1 MENKK
6 RKTLSMAALIV
17 SILPT
22 ATLVPVFLKIT
33 LPEGVNTVWAGINVA
48 SAVAGFVLSGICVRS
63 DETVANGI
71 QTVLRPAIQVRFSG
85 QPKGEMD
92 GSCHRAGTPQRIL
105 YRHISPGQAYNAKP

>member
-33 LPEGVNTVWAGINVA
+33 LPEGVNTVWAGVNVA
-48 SAVAGFVLSGICVRS
+48 SAVAGFILSGICVRS
-63 DETVANGI
+63 DESRSPVNIASTLISAFWCLLMMGMV
-71 QTVLRPAIQVRFSG
+71 VLALFLTFMR
-85 QPKGEMD
+85 
-92 GSCHRAGTPQRIL
+92 
-105 YRHISPGQAYNAKP
+105 

>member
-63 DETVANGI
+63 DESRSPVNIASTLISAFWCLLMMGMV
-71 QTVLRPAIQVRFSG
+71 VLALFLTFMR
-85 QPKGEMD
+85 
-92 GSCHRAGTPQRIL
+92 
-105 YRHISPGQAYNAKP
+105 

>member
-33 LPEGVNTVWAGINVA
+33 LPEGVNTVWAGVNVV

-63 DETVANGI
+63 DESRSPVNIASTLISAFWCLLMMGMV
-71 QTVLRPAIQVRFSG
+71 VLALFLTFMR
-85 QPKGEMD
+85 
-92 GSCHRAGTPQRIL
+92 
-105 YRHISPGQAYNAKP
+105 

>member
-33 LPEGVNTVWAGINVA
+33 LPEGVNTVWAGVNVV
-48 SAVAGFVLSGICVRS
+48 SAVLGFVLSGICVRS
-63 DETVANGI
+63 DESRSPVNIASTLISAFWCLLIMGMV
-71 QTVLRPAIQVRFSG
+71 VLALFLTFMR
-85 QPKGEMD
+85 
-92 GSCHRAGTPQRIL
+92 
-105 YRHISPGQAYNAKP
+105 

>member
-63 DETVANGI
+63 DESRSPVNIASTLISASWCLLMMGMV
-71 QTVLRPAIQVRFSG
+71 VLALFLTFMR
-85 QPKGEMD
+85 
-92 GSCHRAGTPQRIL
+92 
-105 YRHISPGQAYNAKP
+105 

>member
-33 LPEGVNTVWAGINVA
+33 LPEGVNTVWAGVNVV
-48 SAVAGFVLSGICVRS
+48 SAVLGFVLSGICVRS
-63 DETVANGI
+63 DESRSPVNIASTLISAFWCLLMMGMV
-71 QTVLRPAIQVRFSG
+71 VLALFLTFMR
-85 QPKGEMD
+85 
-92 GSCHRAGTPQRIL
+92 
-105 YRHISPGQAYNAKP
+105 

>member
-22 ATLVPVFLKIT
+22 ATLVPVSLKIT

-63 DETVANGI
+63 DESRSPVNIASTLISAFWCLLIMGMV
-71 QTVLRPAIQVRFSG
+71 VLALFLTFMR
-85 QPKGEMD
+85 
-92 GSCHRAGTPQRIL
+92 
-105 YRHISPGQAYNAKP
+105 

>member
-1 MENKK
+1 
-6 RKTLSMAALIV
+6 MAALIV

-63 DETVANGI
+63 DESRSPVNIASTLISAFWCLLIMGMV
-71 QTVLRPAIQVRFSG
+71 VLALFLTFMR
-85 QPKGEMD
+85 
-92 GSCHRAGTPQRIL
+92 
-105 YRHISPGQAYNAKP
+105 

>member
-63 DETVANGI
+63 DESRSPVNIASTLISAFWCLLIMGMV
-71 QTVLRPAIQVRFSG
+71 VLALFLTFMR
-85 QPKGEMD
+85 
-92 GSCHRAGTPQRIL
+92 
-105 YRHISPGQAYNAKP
+105 

>member
-33 LPEGVNTVWAGINVA
+33 LPEGVNTVWAGVNVA

-63 DETVANGI
+63 DESRSPVNIASTLISAFWCLLMMGMV
-71 QTVLRPAIQVRFSG
+71 VLALFLTFMR
-85 QPKGEMD
+85 
-92 GSCHRAGTPQRIL
+92 
-105 YRHISPGQAYNAKP
+105 

>member
-33 LPEGVNTVWAGINVA
+33 LPEGVNTVWASVNVA

-63 DETVANGI
+63 DESRSPVNIASTLISAFWCLLMMGMV
-71 QTVLRPAIQVRFSG
+71 VLALFLTFMR
-85 QPKGEMD
+85 
-92 GSCHRAGTPQRIL
+92 
-105 YRHISPGQAYNAKP
+105 

>member
-48 SAVAGFVLSGICVRS
+48 SAVAGFQKYTSCFRWASRRKPSRSSSFHDLSFR
-63 DETVANGI
+63 
-71 QTVLRPAIQVRFSG
+71 
-85 QPKGEMD
+85 
-92 GSCHRAGTPQRIL
+92 GSHSA
-105 YRHISPGQAYNAKP
+105 